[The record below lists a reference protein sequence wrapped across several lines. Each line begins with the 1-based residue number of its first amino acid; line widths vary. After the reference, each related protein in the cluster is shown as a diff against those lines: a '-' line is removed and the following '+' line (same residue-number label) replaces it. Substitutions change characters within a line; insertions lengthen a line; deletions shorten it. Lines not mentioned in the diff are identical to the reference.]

1 MRFIKD
7 YARFENLSQG
17 EFQSGF
23 GAPGGGVAGGS
34 AGAGAAGVA
43 GAGQSNGAGAGQ
55 APAPFSPGGS
65 DEPDPDAPF

>member
-23 GAPGGGVAGGS
+23 GMPSDSGID
-34 AGAGAAGVA
+34 
-43 GAGQSNGAGAGQ
+43 AGQGNGAGSSAGQ
-55 APAPFSPGGS
+55 APAPFSPGGG
-65 DEPDPDAPF
+65 DDTDPNAPF